1 MRLAL
6 AHPGVGQFVQQ
17 TARALLEADMLSAYW
32 TTFADQPDALWR
44 GLLVKLARVG
54 GLNLDGELRRRAIT
68 QIPRGLVNVDPAWEI
83 GRSILTKLKID
94 SRLLDAVWQ
103 HEILRFDAGVARK
116 ALTNAE
122 GVYSYN
128 GCALASFSEAAK
140 RQMPRVYEVSVPEEG
155 FAQRIFQSE
164 MEKFPELDD
173 GKAPFFWFLE
183 PRVEWTERACSEW
196 GLADVIIVN
205 STFTRDSYAAAGFN
219 VQKVRIVPLGAPE
232 VGDCAIEGDRSRH
245 EPLRVMYAGN
255 FSVLK
260 GAHYILSAWRSL
272 SPKRSAVLEIYGI
285 NTLPK
290 NVMNNLPD
298 SICISPTIPQ
308 ERLFERYRAA
318 DVLVFPT
325 LCDGF
330 GLVVTEALAHGLP
343 VITTARAGSSDL
355 VLDGENGLIIPAGD
369 ANALANALE
378 WCLIHRAE
386 LKAMRQSAWQTARRW
401 QWRDFRQA
409 LTFNVAHGL
418 RQAGY
423 GGLVAN

>member
-1 MRLAL
+1 VKLAL

-44 GLLVKLARVG
+44 SLLVRLARVG

-68 QIPRGLVNVDPAWEI
+68 QIPRGLVKVDPAWEV
-83 GRSILTKLKID
+83 GRSILSKLRPD
-94 SRLLDAVWQ
+94 SRLLHAVWL
-103 HEILRFDAGVARK
+103 HEILSFDAGVARK
-116 ALTNAE
+116 ALTDAE
-122 GVYSYN
+122 GIYSYN
-128 GCALASFSEAAK
+128 GCALASFRKAAM
-140 RQMPRVYEVSVPEEG
+140 RQTPRVYEVSVAEEG
-155 FAQRIFQSE
+155 FVEQVLQRE

-173 GKAPFFWFLE
+173 STAPFSFLE
-183 PRVEWTERACSEW
+183 PRVDWTERARSEW
-196 GLADVIIVN
+196 NLADVIIVN
-205 STFTRDSYAAAGFN
+205 STFTRNSYAAAGFN
-219 VQKVRIVPLGAPE
+219 VHKVRIVPLGAPE
-232 VGDCAIEGDRSRH
+232 VGDCAIEGDRSIH
-245 EPLRVMYAGN
+245 KPLRVMYAGN

-260 GAHYILSAWRSL
+260 GAHYLLSAWRSL
-272 SPKRSAVLEIYGI
+272 SPKRSAILEIYGI

-290 NVMNNLPD
+290 NVMTDLPD

-355 VLDGENGLIIPAGD
+355 VIDGENGLIIPAGD

-409 LTFNVAHGL
+409 LAFNVAHGL